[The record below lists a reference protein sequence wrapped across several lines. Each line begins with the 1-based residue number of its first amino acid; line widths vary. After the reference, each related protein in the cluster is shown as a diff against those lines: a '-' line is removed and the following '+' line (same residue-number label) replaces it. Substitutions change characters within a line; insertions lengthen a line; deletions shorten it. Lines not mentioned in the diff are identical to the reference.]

1 MKSKKKR
8 NNNSNGINHGIS
20 HWKLQRISAILI
32 IPLILWFLYSV
43 LTVMFK
49 TYSETIEWVMSPINS
64 TLLIILLVGIF
75 YHSAMGLQVVIE
87 DYIANIKLRTIIL
100 NISKIVLFA
109 FAVIS
114 ISSVLKIVLF

>member
-1 MKSKKKR
+1 M
-8 NNNSNGINHGIS
+8 
-20 HWKLQRISAILI
+20 
-32 IPLILWFLYSV
+32 PLILWFLYSV

>member
-8 NNNSNGINHGIS
+8 NNNSDRINHGLS